1 MVELFAL
8 TVAYL
13 SLLFLVAWSAERRAR
28 AGRSLVNGFSLSL
41 ALGVYATSW
50 TYYGSLGFVAKSGL
64 TFLAV
69 YIGPTLACLLGPVL
83 WEPLLRLCRTE
94 RLQSLADVFAF
105 RFRSEAAGALVAGFS
120 AVASVP
126 YLAQQIRALSESA
139 AFMTGDGARGPLAG
153 LGFSIVLAV
162 FAALF
167 CGVSPEPGA
176 RGAARSAT
184 LSRGLVVAVSFESLV
199 KLAAMTLSAVVAVWV
214 VFDGPADLYRWLS
227 ARPLVSKAAVT
238 NLQGSPWP
246 VLVILSFAASFLL
259 PRSFHI
265 AFASAPSDVTFR
277 RALSGFPLYLLLLN
291 IGILPIAWA
300 AQRVAPGAPGDF
312 ASLAVPRALG
322 QGGLQVFI
330 YLGGVS
336 AGSAMVIVTTV
347 ALVRMLVVHIVLP
360 RGERLVAPDLYRRIA
375 WLHRI
380 LATTVVL
387 AAYLFFLVLEEKT
400 PLFDV
405 GLVSFMAFA
414 QFFPGLLAAFF
425 FGGATRAGVIAGLV
439 TGIVIWLVFALAP
452 MLGWVGALSPTTLL
466 AAPEHESVDPWTL
479 PGFLS
484 LGMNA
489 IVLALVSLRG
499 RPSTEEREAFAVV
512 KRIIDKEESAEGFRQ
527 SLAPGPLP
535 ETLEERLAP
544 LLGRAAAQTEIRRT
558 MEELSLDDAPLGAVE
573 TDRVRRR
580 LETNLSDLLGP
591 VLARRI
597 VEDALQATHAAAPP
611 NLALQLR
618 SIDEALEH
626 LGPSLQGPAAELDVY
641 RRYLRAVLDG
651 LPLGVCAIGRDETV
665 VLWNTPL
672 SLIMQIKAEDIV
684 GRALEDVPSPL
695 REVLVDAVKAALD
708 GELVTEPREL
718 TVNFKDGTS
727 RNLVVHASALDPT
740 LARAWSGS
748 IVAVVE
754 DVTDRRAL
762 EAQLVHRDRL
772 ATIGRIAAGVAHEIG
787 NPLTGIALLVQNLRR
802 EKPAAELRERLDLVL
817 DETRR
822 IDGIVR
828 GLLSYTRKDE
838 DDGTPD
844 SSIHVEPVP
853 VRKLVDEAF
862 RLVRFAQRDDDSVLL
877 ENACPDDV
885 VTLGDPKRLTQVF
898 VNLVSNAVDAT
909 KDRGGKVT
917 VAARLDKGRVI
928 VTVADDGGGIPK
940 SALPRVFEP
949 FYSTKS
955 VGQGT
960 GLGLWLVYNIVHE
973 HGGDVTVASEPGKGT
988 IFTLRLLRSAVLDD
1002 GSGGGAAGQGAHA
1015 KA

>member
-1 MVELFAL
+1 MSELFAL

-28 AGRSLVNGFSLSL
+28 AGRSLVNGLSLSL

-50 TYYGSLGFVAKSGL
+50 TYYGSLGFVARSGL

-83 WEPLLRLCRTE
+83 WEPLLRLCRSE
-94 RLQSLADVFAF
+94 RLHSLADVFAF
-105 RFRSEAAGALVAGFS
+105 RFRSQAAGALVAGFS
-120 AVASVP
+120 AIASVP

-139 AFMTGDGARGPLAG
+139 AFMTGEPERGRLAG
-153 LGFSIVLAV
+153 LGFSVVLAV
-162 FAALF
+162 FSALF
-167 CGVSPEPGA
+167 CAVSPEPGA
-176 RGAARSAT
+176 KGAARSGEQT
-184 LSRGLVVAVSFESLV
+184 RGLVVAVSFESVV
-199 KLAAMTLSAVVAVWV
+199 KLAAMTVSTIVAVWI
-214 VFDGPADLYRWLS
+214 VFDGPADLFHWLS
-227 ARPLVSKAAVT
+227 VRPLVSKAAVT
-238 NLQGSPWP
+238 NLQGSPWST
-246 VLVILSFAASFLL
+246 LVILSFAASFLL

-265 AFASAPSDVTFR
+265 AFASAPSDATFR
-277 RALSGFPLYLLLLN
+277 RALAGFPLYLLLLN
-291 IGILPIAWA
+291 VGILPIAWA

-322 QGGLQVFI
+322 HGGLEVFI

-360 RGERLVAPDLYRRIA
+360 RGEKLVAPDLYRRIA

-380 LATTVVL
+380 LAATVVL
-387 AAYLFFLVLEEKT
+387 TAYLFFLVLEEKT

-414 QFFPGLLAAFF
+414 QFLPGVIAGLF
-425 FGGATRAGVIAGLV
+425 FGGVTRKGVIAGLV
-439 TGIVIWLVFALAP
+439 AGIVIWLAFALAP

-499 RPSTEEREAFAVV
+499 RPSNEERDAFAIV
-512 KRIIDKEESAEGFRQ
+512 KRIVDKDESAEGFRQ
-527 SLAPGPLP
+527 SLAPYPPAGPLP
-535 ETLEERLAP
+535 ETLEARLAP

-597 VEDALQATHAAAPP
+597 VEDALKATHAADPP

-672 SLIMQIKAEDIV
+672 SLIMRIKAEDIV
-684 GRALEDVPSPL
+684 ARPLEDVPSPL

-708 GELVTEPREL
+708 GVLVTEPREL
-718 TVNFKDGTS
+718 TVNFKDGTT
-727 RNLVVHASALDPT
+727 RNVVVHASSLDPT

-787 NPLTGIALLVQNLRR
+787 NPLTGIALLVQNIRR

-844 SSIHVEPVP
+844 SSIHVEPVT

-862 RLVRFAQRDDDSVLL
+862 RLVRFAQRDDDSVAL
-877 ENACPDDV
+877 ENVCPDEV

-928 VTVADDGGGIPK
+928 VTVSDDGGGIPAN
-940 SALPRVFEP
+940 ALPRVFEP

-988 IFTLRLLRSAVLDD
+988 VFTLRLLRAALLDD
-1002 GSGGGAAGQGAHA
+1002 GQSSPGPSRVV
-1015 KA
+1015 

>member
-1 MVELFAL
+1 MATVVSL
-8 TVAYL
+8 TVGYL
-13 SLLFLVAWSAERRAR
+13 SLLFLVAWAAERRAR

-50 TYYGSLGFVAKSGL
+50 TYYGSLGFVAKNGL

-69 YIGPTLACLLGPVL
+69 YLGPTLACLLGPVL
-83 WEPLLRLCRTE
+83 WEPLLRLCRSE
-94 RLQSLADVFAF
+94 RLHSLADVFAF
-105 RFRSEAAGALVAGFS
+105 RFRSGAAGALTAGF
-120 AVASVP
+120 ATVASIP
-126 YLAQQIRALSESA
+126 FLAQQIRALTDSA
-139 AFMTGDGARGPLAG
+139 AFFTGEPRGHLAG
-153 LGFSIVLAV
+153 LAFSVVLAV

-176 RGAARSAT
+176 RGAARSAEQT
-184 LSRGLVVAVSFESLV
+184 RGLVVAVSFESVV
-199 KLAAMTLSAVVAVWV
+199 KLLAMSVAAVLAVWL
-214 VFDGPADLYRWLS
+214 VFDGPVGLYRWVS
-227 ARPLVSKAAVT
+227 VRPLVTKAAVANVHT
-238 NLQGSPWP
+238 ASWSTL
-246 VLVILSFAASFLL
+246 VLLSFAASFLL
-259 PRSFHI
+259 PRQFHV
-265 AFASAPSDVTFR
+265 AFASAPSDATFR
-277 RALSGFPLYLLLLN
+277 KALSGFPFYLLALN
-291 IGILPIAWA
+291 LGILPIVWA
-300 AQRVAPGAPGDF
+300 AQRIAPDAPGDF
-312 ASLAVPRALG
+312 GSLAVPRALG
-322 QGGLQVFI
+322 HHAVELFI

-347 ALVRMLVVHIVLP
+347 ALVRMLVVHILLP
-360 RGERLVAPDLYRRIA
+360 TGERLVTPDLYRRIA

-380 LATTVVL
+380 IAMTVVL
-387 AAYLFFLVLEEKT
+387 TAYLFFLLLEQST

-405 GLVSFMAFA
+405 GMVSLLAFA
-414 QFFPGLLAAFF
+414 QFLPGLVGTMF
-425 FGGATRAGVIAGLV
+425 FGGTTRKGFVAGLA
-439 TGIVIWLVFALAP
+439 TGIAVWTFAALAP

-466 AAPEHESVDPWTL
+466 PAPEHESVDPWTL
-479 PGFLS
+479 PAFLS
-484 LGMNA
+484 LGANTL
-489 IVLALVSLRG
+489 VLAMVSLRS
-499 RPSTEEREAFAVV
+499 RPSQGEKEAFASIRRV
-512 KRIIDKEESAEGFRQ
+512 IGSEESGEGFRP

-535 ETLEERLAP
+535 ETLEARLAP

-558 MEELSLDDAPLGAVE
+558 IEELSLDDVPLGAVE
-573 TDRVRRR
+573 ADLVRRR

-597 VEDALQATHAAAPP
+597 VEGALDTTSEDREREQP

-665 VLWNTPL
+665 VLWNMPL
-672 SLIMQIKAEDIV
+672 SVIMGIKPEDIV
-684 GRALEDVPSPL
+684 ARPLEDVPSPL
-695 REVLVDAVKAALD
+695 REVLVDAVKAASD
-708 GELVTEPREL
+708 GVLVTEPREL
-718 TVNFKDGTS
+718 TINFKDGATRS
-727 RNLVVHASALDPT
+727 LVVSASALDPQ

-838 DDGTPD
+838 GEGTPD
-844 SSIHVEPVP
+844 SSAHLEPVAIREI
-853 VRKLVDEAF
+853 VEEAF
-862 RLVRFAQRDDDSVLL
+862 RLVRFAHRGDESVLL
-877 ENACPDDV
+877 TNACPEDV

-898 VNLVSNAVDAT
+898 VNLVANAIDATREKGGEVFVDAYCE
-909 KDRGGKVT
+909 K
-917 VAARLDKGRVI
+917 ARVI
-928 VTVADDGGGIPK
+928 VTVEDDGAGIPQQ
-940 SALPRVFEP
+940 ALARVFEP
-949 FYSTKS
+949 FFSTKS
-955 VGQGT
+955 AGQGT

-973 HGGDVTVASEPGKGT
+973 HGGEVTVASEPNKGT
-988 IFTLRLLRSAVLDD
+988 TFTLRLPRSLVPGIEAPASL
-1002 GSGGGAAGQGAHA
+1002 GEE
-1015 KA
+1015 